1 MARQDRSDTPVDLLR
16 IHQPSLAH
24 RAFETIQVSLQLGQH
39 AVMDAFL
46 FLRASPASYQD

>member
-1 MARQDRSDTPVDLLR
+1 VARQDRSDTPVDLLR

-24 RAFETIQVSLQLGQH
+24 RVLQTLQVSFQFGQH
-39 AVMDAFL
+39 AVVNAFL